1 MSIIQDFAKFY
12 REGGMFMHFI
22 AMCGFYII
30 GVTIYKFLFLIL
42 KFNTNGA
49 NLMKQIQKLVMANN
63 VDKAIKLCSAAG
75 DAALANVL
83 KAGLSRA
90 NRGEL
95 EITNAIEETVL
106 EYTPK
111 INKLTD
117 TVAVMN
123 NLATLLGLL
132 GTIQG
137 LIQAFDAVAHAAPEQ
152 KSALLANGIAV
163 AMNTTGFGLG
173 VAIPGMLVH
182 MILKA
187 LQNKILN
194 DIDLYSVKLVN
205 LLVSREKGTATE

>member
-1 MSIIQDFAKFY
+1 MSVIQDFAKFY

-22 AMCGFYII
+22 AMCGLYII
-30 GVTIYKFLFLIL
+30 GVAIYKFVFLL
-42 KFNTNGA
+42 VKFNTNGA
-49 NLMKQIQKLVMANN
+49 NLMKQVQKLVVANN
-63 VDKAIKLCSAAG
+63 VDKAIKLCTAAG
-75 DAALANVL
+75 DAALANVM

-95 EITNAIEETVL
+95 EIQNAIEETIL
-106 EYTPK
+106 EVTPK
-111 INKLTD
+111 INKLTG
-117 TVAVMN
+117 TVDVFN

-173 VAIPGMLVH
+173 VAIPGMAIAMV
-182 MILKA
+182 LKA
-187 LQNKILN
+187 LQGKIL
-194 DIDLYSVKLVN
+194 DDLDLYSVKLVN
-205 LLVSREKGTATE
+205 LLVSRDKGAVAE

>member
-1 MSIIQDFAKFY
+1 MLQSFAVFY

-22 AMCGFYII
+22 AMCGFYIL
-30 GVTIYKFLFLIL
+30 GVAAYKFWFLIM
-42 KFNTNGA
+42 KFNTNGE

-75 DAALANVL
+75 DAALATVL

-90 NRGEL
+90 NRGEV
-95 EITNAIEETVL
+95 EISNAIEETVL
-106 EYTPK
+106 DYTPK
-111 INKLTD
+111 ITKLTP
-117 TVAVMN
+117 TIAVVN
-123 NLATLLGLL
+123 NLSTLLGLL

-163 AMNTTGFGLG
+163 TMNTTGFGLG
-173 VAIPGMLVH
+173 VAIPGMAIH
-182 MILKA
+182 MVISS

-205 LLVSREKGTATE
+205 ILVSRENSTAAAE